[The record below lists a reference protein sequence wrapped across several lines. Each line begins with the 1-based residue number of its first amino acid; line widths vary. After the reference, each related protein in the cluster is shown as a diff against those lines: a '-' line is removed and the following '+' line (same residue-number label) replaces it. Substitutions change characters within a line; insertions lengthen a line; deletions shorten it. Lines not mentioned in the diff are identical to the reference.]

1 VARSGSEGFTLI
13 EVLVAFTL
21 LSLVLAITFGGLR
34 LGARAWQSGE
44 EAVERVEE
52 FHTTYALLRRF
63 VARAY
68 PLTWGDAL
76 ADRRFAFVGEEDSF
90 SFVALF
96 PSYPS
101 LPGPQLVTVET
112 EESDEGESLRLRWK
126 PFEPDEDETRD
137 ADPVEDR
144 ILFRVN
150 TKARQEFR
158 FWLTRRYTRILWDS
172 LSKLVADRDDLES
185 PAEPESEEEPPP
197 LKDSLAESAKTEM
210 KHHEVVSQSDFE
222 TAYQESTYLPLGEE
236 PLLLFSVGIKP
247 NPDGPPILCM
257 HPEKGQGLEMAMNDQ
272 ILHSFCKLII
282 DSTGKAEWN
291 LDLKF
296 APGGEES
303 DDQPGGLN

>member
-137 ADPVEDR
+137 ADPVEDH
-144 ILFRVN
+144 ILVEAPVMATF
-150 TKARQEFR
+150 AYFGDPEGGE
-158 FWLTRRYTRILWDS
+158 
-172 LSKLVADRDDLES
+172 DRDWR
-185 PAEPESEEEPPP
+185 
-197 LKDSLAESAKTEM
+197 DSWEA
-210 KHHEVVSQSDFE
+210 E
-222 TAYQESTYLPLGEE
+222 TAFPQLVRLSVVPSDGRVPWPDLVLPVAIDMDVDCLFDGEE
-236 PLLLFSVGIKP
+236 PVT
-247 NPDGPPILCM
+247 LCRRD
-257 HPEKGQGLEMAMNDQ
+257 ER
-272 ILHSFCKLII
+272 
-282 DSTGKAEWN
+282 
-291 LDLKF
+291 
-296 APGGEES
+296 
-303 DDQPGGLN
+303 